1 MRLWRTDQLL
11 KNGRKDTAVSALA
24 EMRDAVLKCRDIKPQ
39 LYCYYQY
46 LELLNEPS
54 EEKNCRTG
62 PLYTKTAFL
71 RPEGQ
76 MDSCFI
82 MLVKTD
88 RTCLQ
93 NPLELYEQMRSMFGH
108 GCRSPFLYGEACRLL
123 NMYPD
128 LFVKM
133 GDFEVQFLLSGLKN
147 NWLSKEISLMAAVF
161 LSNVKYYHKLLER
174 LTAGLYKAYPE
185 MKILE
190 ALCSLLIR
198 GDRRDRSSFNWYE
211 KL

>member
-1 MRLWRTDQLL
+1 MQGHKAAALL
-11 KNGRKDTAVSALA
+11 L
-24 EMRDAVLKCRDIKPQ
+24 
-39 LYCYYQY
+39 YQY

-54 EEKNCRTG
+54 EEKNAGLARYIRKLLSETRRTD
-62 PLYTKTAFL
+62 
-71 RPEGQ
+71 GQ
-76 MDSCFI
+76 LFHL
-82 MLVKTD
+82 LVKTD

-133 GDFEVQFLLSGLKN
+133 GDFEVQLLLSGLKN

-161 LSNVKYYHKLLER
+161 FDQCKILSQIIRAPDSRFILRLTLER
-174 LTAGLYKAYPE
+174 RYWK
-185 MKILE
+185 
-190 ALCSLLIR
+190 LCAV
-198 GDRRDRSSFNWYE
+198 F
-211 KL
+211 